1 MTEER
6 QLSKDEVYMRRAL
19 ELARKGEGYVNPNP
33 MVGAVL
39 VKDGKI
45 IGEGYHQRY
54 GELHAE
60 RNALKN
66 CTEPPEGAELYVT
79 LEPCCHYG
87 KTPPCTEAIIE
98 NGIKRVIVGSPDCNP
113 LVAGKGIRILRE
125 AGILVTEGI
134 LQKECDDLNRIFFH
148 FMKTGLPLVTMKYAM
163 TLDGKIAAYTGASK
177 WITGEA
183 AREKV
188 HEDRGRFMGI
198 MAGVGTVLADNPLL
212 TCRLEGKKSPVRII
226 CDTHLRTP
234 LSAAVVE
241 TAREVPVIL
250 ATACQ
255 DEGRKKAFEDA
266 GCEVWVIPETE
277 DGIDLKIL
285 MQRLGGRKID
295 SVLLE
300 GGGTLNFAALKN
312 GIVDRVQAYVA
323 PKLFGG
329 AEAKTP
335 VEGKGVRLPEEAFRL
350 ANAEVIP
357 IGEDFLIEGDL
368 ENREREPKREEDM
381 Q

>member
-1 MTEER
+1 MEEIMTEKR
-6 QLSKDEVYMRRAL
+6 QLSKDEFYMRRAL

-39 VKDGKI
+39 VKNGNI

-66 CTEPPEGAELYVT
+66 CTESPEGAELYVT

-98 NGIKRVIVGSPDCNP
+98 NGIGRVIVGSPDCNP

-125 AGILVTEGI
+125 AGISVTEGV
-134 LQKECDDLNRIFFH
+134 LQKECDDLNRVFFH
-148 FMKTGLPLVTMKYAM
+148 FMKTGLPFVTMKYAM

-183 AREKV
+183 ARARV

-234 LSAAVVE
+234 LASALVE
-241 TAREVPVIL
+241 TAHEVPVIL

-255 DEGRKKAFEDA
+255 DEAKKRVFRDA
-266 GCEVWVIPETE
+266 GCEVLEIPKSEE
-277 DGIDLKIL
+277 GIDLKIL
-285 MQRLGGRKID
+285 MRRLGERKID

-300 GGGTLNFAALKN
+300 GGGTLNYAALKS

-335 VEGKGVRLPEEAFRL
+335 VEGKGIGMPEEAFRL
-350 ANAEVIP
+350 LNAEVIP

-368 ENREREPKREEDM
+368 ENRE
-381 Q
+381 